1 MRRKAPGMTAVLL
14 CAVLG
19 VSGCAGGDAGA
30 LTSSGSSGRQAAPAP
45 GAASAPADALKG
57 GIAGLIVVPKGYV
70 ADSREMS
77 GPFKLAS
84 YLDTVSAFQA
94 EDRAL
99 LLNAT
104 FTEGY
109 QAARMSPDRQKQ
121 YTVQL
126 FKTGSAKKAKYLQLG
141 FWNQQSH
148 TMKFAVPGVPQAF
161 SDQRVGITGT
171 AEQSEAVAEVSFVV
185 GAMLVQI
192 RVRQVGELETTLVPD
207 TALARTLAKQ
217 QYTRLT
223 SKSG

>member
-45 GAASAPADALKG
+45 GASAPADALKG
-57 GIAGLIVVPKGYV
+57 GMAGLIVVPKGYV
-70 ADSREMS
+70 ADSRELS

-104 FTEGY
+104 FTEGF
-109 QAARMSPDRQKQ
+109 QAVRMSPDRQKQ

-126 FKTGSAKKAKYLQLG
+126 YKTGSAKKAKYLQLG

-171 AEQSEAVAEVSFVV
+171 AEQSEAVAETSFVV
-185 GAMLVQI
+185 GTLLVQI
-192 RVRQVGELETTLVPD
+192 KVRQVGELETTLIPD

-217 QYTRLT
+217 QYARLT
-223 SKSG
+223 TKSG